1 MKNIVLTGFMA
12 SGKTVIGKKISKLTG
27 YKFIDMDLM
36 IEEKEGKSIN
46 DIFALSGEKY
56 FRDLESLTAI
66 ECANLSKCVIS
77 CGGGVVLRKENINNL
92 RKNGIIF
99 NLNPTEEVIKK
110 RLSSAAETRPLLKK
124 DDIQDALD
132 RFEKRK
138 PFYDNCDFKIQI
150 DTNTTI
156 EFAAKEIIEIYSNF
170 QKNGGI

>member
-1 MKNIVLTGFMA
+1 MQ
-12 SGKTVIGKKISKLTG
+12 ISKKKCILITIVALLIFLLCFQIV
-27 YKFIDMDLM
+27 YIKAKLSFNIDD
-36 IEEKEGKSIN
+36 
-46 DIFALSGEKY
+46 
-56 FRDLESLTAI
+56 
-66 ECANLSKCVIS
+66 
-77 CGGGVVLRKENINNL
+77 VLRKENIDNL

-110 RLSSAAETRPLLKK
+110 RLSSAAATRPLLKK

-132 RFEKRK
+132 RFETRK

-170 QKNGGI
+170 QKNGGK